1 MDSLSVIVLTP
12 HEGKVY
18 EGDAL
23 ELYVPSHKGP
33 LGIYPGYTPTVAP
46 LVKGLARLKTPERR
60 DLYFVISGGV
70 LEVKPDKVFVLSES
84 AQRFDKEEEAK
95 AALTR

>member
-18 EGDAL
+18 EGPAL
-23 ELYVPSHKGP
+23 ELYVPSRKGP
-33 LGIYPGYTPTVAP
+33 LGICPGYTSTVAP
-46 LVKGLARLKTPERR
+46 LVKGIARLKTPENRNF
-60 DLYFVISGGV
+60 YFVISGGV
-70 LEVKPDKVFVLSES
+70 LEVKPDKVYVLSES
-84 AQRFDKEEEAK
+84 ATRYENEEEAK